1 MSFTDTL
8 DTPTRLAIE
17 PDWLEGIDLQQMFSS
32 AVTTAYGGPEQRQAK
47 REKPIY
53 RMSYSRGGLTADQA
67 RRRLQAIR
75 SEFRQPLIVPLWP
88 DGITLQALMTVDTAA
103 LLDVS
108 PIEGEFETPL
118 DLYFWDRT
126 LGGEWRT
133 CTVITGRTL
142 TLSGSGTL
150 YPAGSY
156 VFPGHVMIKEPEE
169 GNLES
174 VDLETGIE
182 RLTFKTL

>member
-17 PDWLEGIDLQQMFSS
+17 PDWLEGIELSQMFAST
-32 AVTTAYGGPEQRQAK
+32 VTTAHGGPEQRQAK

-53 RMSYSRGGLTADQA
+53 RMSYSRGGLTAAQA

-75 SEFRQPLIVPLWP
+75 GEFRQPLTVPLWP
-88 DGITLQALMTVDTAA
+88 DGIPLQSNMSIETAA
-103 LLDVS
+103 VIDVT
-108 PIEGEFETPL
+108 PIDGEWTAPFDVYL
-118 DLYFWDRT
+118 WNRA

-133 CTVITGRTL
+133 CTTISGRTL
-142 TLSGSGTL
+142 TLDGTGTL
-150 YPAGSY
+150 YPAGSF
-156 VFPGHVMIKEPEE
+156 VFPGRLMIKEPEE

-182 RLTFKTL
+182 RLTFRTL